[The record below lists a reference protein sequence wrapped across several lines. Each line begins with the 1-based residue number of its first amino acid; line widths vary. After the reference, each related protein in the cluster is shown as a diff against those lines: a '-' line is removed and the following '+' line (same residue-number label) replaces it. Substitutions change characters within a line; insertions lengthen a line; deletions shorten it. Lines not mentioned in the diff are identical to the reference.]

1 VGEEV
6 GRRLRGLLDGDDVA
20 IPRDGAS
27 EVSYDFASVQ
37 GRWWIG
43 CKGEEQRDGGRGW
56 ELHHPQRT
64 IVTYGGGRVFAG
76 VSATGAHVAVQGCS
90 VYEFDAVNS
99 KITGGRMYF
108 DVTTLLKQISAA

>member
-43 CKGEEQRDGGRGW
+43 CEGEE
-56 ELHHPQRT
+56 
-64 IVTYGGGRVFAG
+64 
-76 VSATGAHVAVQGCS
+76 
-90 VYEFDAVNS
+90 
-99 KITGGRMYF
+99 
-108 DVTTLLKQISAA
+108 